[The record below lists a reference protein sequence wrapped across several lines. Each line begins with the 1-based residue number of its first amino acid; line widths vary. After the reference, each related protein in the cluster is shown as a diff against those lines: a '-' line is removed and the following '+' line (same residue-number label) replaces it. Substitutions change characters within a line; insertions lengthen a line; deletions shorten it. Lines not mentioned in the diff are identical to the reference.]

1 MGVWDLENRSN
12 NDFFANLSKY
22 PKIFSSNNQVV
33 RVVAVAVA
41 VVVAVIVVLVVA
53 VVVVVVSDSLEV
65 VVIVVLV
72 VAVVVVEA
80 GVAVAVVADQTKP
93 EKNWFDWNLYTL

>member
-33 RVVAVAVA
+33 RVVAVAV
-41 VVVAVIVVLVVA
+41 VVVLVVA

>member
-41 VVVAVIVVLVVA
+41 VVVVLVVA